1 MFKPTAVAIP
11 LLTLF
16 LAACGGSDGDT
27 PVVGSTGGTDTNNE
41 TSGDVDS
48 SGGSEDGEVTASP
61 TLGAGQGASF
71 YEGVL
76 SISSEEVLIGG
87 ETVIEVSAVDKNA
100 GNALLAAN
108 YQFTFT
114 STCEAAG
121 NAVFSVSRTFGSG
134 SVSTTY
140 RNTNCANGD
149 TITASLYAFNADA
162 SSATPLATAQGTITT
177 ASPSLGSGSGAAYA
191 DNEIGG
197 VVNLVGATQTQ
208 LSATIVNPLLANE
221 QVQAANYRVSW
232 ATDCNTAS
240 FSVGAQNAD
249 RDIETTYRN
258 ACQGA
263 NNLTLTLFDK
273 NNSSVILDTLN
284 VVVTASQGV
293 DARIGN
299 GVAGAFS
306 QGNLGISP
314 GTIASSAT
322 AGINLTIVDAN
333 NSNAAITNQPYGLEI
348 ESNCASQVPALAT
361 FNKTEQVVSQ
371 GSSVS
376 FSYTAEGC
384 VGADAITVSLYG
396 VENGQINR
404 SSLLGTAT
412 GSITVGSPEVG
423 AISFEGVDRSSLAIK
438 GVGSSSLPT
447 QAAVTF
453 KVVDKSQN
461 PIESRVVDFELTNKT
476 GGVELATNSD
486 VTDADGL
493 VTAVINSGSTHALVA
508 VRAEV
513 ERVGSEPAI
522 QPTNSQTI
530 AITTGIADQDS
541 FQIAADVLN
550 PNAASFSG
558 STVTI
563 TAFASDQFNNRVP
576 DGTVVNFTAES
587 GQIESNCQISGG
599 SCSVQWKASGDRP
612 GMTNPVLNY
621 VNETRSDWTN
631 SSYRVANNT
640 HFGMTTIMAYMEG
653 EAGFNDG
660 NGNGLYDANESK
672 ESLPEPIRNDD
683 WCSGCSRTTAAHEA
697 PDKNAGVNVEFFA
710 DYNSDNTHDVAPT
723 LYQGALCS
731 DGAKSLGHCGELA
744 FISSSL
750 RLVQSEGTEAMIIRV
765 YAIDEVATAN
775 NIAATAVIKKLFDTT
790 AAVQR
795 VNALVDPDNAHA
807 KYNGTGNLY
816 VLVQDVNGNIPP
828 AGTTLSISGEG
839 FEIGSGSTTVTNS
852 INEIDSTNSPLVM
865 DEYDFGMFHQ
875 ATYTSDG
882 SEEYITVSVT
892 SNGITREIRLTK

>member
-232 ATDCNTAS
+232 ATDCNAAS
-240 FSVGAQNAD
+240 FSVAAQNAD

-273 NNSSVILDTLN
+273 NNSSVVLDTLN

-371 GSSVS
+371 GSRVS

-412 GSITVGSPEVG
+412 GNITVLSPEIGSISYEG
-423 AISFEGVDRSSLAIK
+423 ADRTLIAIK
-438 GVGSSSLPT
+438 GLGSSSLPT
-447 QAAVTF
+447 QTALTF
-453 KVVDKSQN
+453 KVVDKAQN
-461 PIESRVVDFELTNKT
+461 PLEGQTVSFALSNAT
-476 GGVELATNSD
+476 GGIELLAASD
-486 VTDADGL
+486 VTDSEGL
-493 VTAVINSGSTHALVA
+493 VNAIVNSGTTHTQVA
-508 VRAEV
+508 VTASLNAS
-513 ERVGSEPAI
+513 GTAI
-522 QPTNSQTI
+522 RTNSLPITI
-530 AITTGIADQDS
+530 STGIADQDS
-541 FQIAADVLN
+541 FEIVASTFNPGAFRTSGVDVQ
-550 PNAASFSG
+550 
-558 STVTI
+558 I
-563 TAFASDQFNNRVP
+563 TAFAADQFNNPVP
-576 DGTVVNFTAES
+576 DGTTVNFTTES
-587 GQIESNCQISGG
+587 GFIESRCEIQDGR
-599 SCSVQWKASGDRP
+599 CSVNWTSSGERP
-612 GMTNPVLNY
+612 GQIDSSLER
-621 VNETRSDWTN
+621 VNENRSDAPFKG
-631 SSYRVANNT
+631 S
-640 HFGMTTIMAYMEG
+640 HLGMTTIMAYMEG
-653 EAGFNDG
+653 EAGFTDSN
-660 NGNGLYDANESK
+660 NNGLFDVGEAMRSVG
-672 ESLPEPIRNDD
+672 EPIRDD
-683 WCSGCSRTTAAHEA
+683 NYNGGAPESDSSG
-697 PDKNAGVNVEFFA
+697 NVVEFFA
-710 DYNSDNTHDVAPT
+710 DYDNDGVYDPAPSF
-723 LYQGALCS
+723 YQGALCS
-731 DGAKSLGHCGELA
+731 ADSKDANEGGNPLNCSQLA
-744 FISSSL
+744 FINSSL
-750 RLVQSEGTEAMIIRV
+750 RIVQSDGVSSFVVKV
-765 YAIDEVATAN
+765 YVKDRTPPDPLQPIQKIYDVTTDPEKEVRENLPDLAVN
-775 NIAATAVIKKLFDTT
+775 EIAD
-790 AAVQR
+790 
-795 VNALVDPDNAHA
+795 
-807 KYNGTGNLY
+807 LY
-816 VLVQDVNGNIPP
+816 ILVQDANGNIPP
-828 AGTTLSISGEG
+828 SGTTLSIDGDGYEITSATATVKNSVGELTPNQKANTLK
-839 FEIGSGSTTVTNS
+839 E
-852 INEIDSTNSPLVM
+852 SP
-865 DEYDFGMFHQ
+865 FGMYHA
-875 ATYTSDG
+875 ATFTEDG
-882 SEEYITVSVT
+882 VLKNIKVIVT
-892 SNGITREIRLTK
+892 LGNNTKEVVLQRP